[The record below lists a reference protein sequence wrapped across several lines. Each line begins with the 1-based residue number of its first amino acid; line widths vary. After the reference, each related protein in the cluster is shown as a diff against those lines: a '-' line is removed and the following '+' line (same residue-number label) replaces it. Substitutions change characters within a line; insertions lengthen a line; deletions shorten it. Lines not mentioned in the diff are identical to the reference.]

1 MSYSA
6 PSAPQVAARPPRPT
20 VVTIAAVI
28 LAVLALVN
36 LVHAIVSL
44 LAISNTVNRFRV
56 RAVAEGLPPTDI
68 DQFVTSIRVLFVVSA
83 LITFAF
89 AVVLAALA
97 WGVLQGSRPARIVT
111 WIVCGLG
118 VLCGCCGVCS
128 AGSLGFGNM
137 STRPTA
143 TDDMTRASHALI
155 DSFPGWLTSLSGG
168 SAVLQVLGYIATAVL
183 LALPAAH
190 VFFRKPEPS
199 WQPPSTT
206 PEPPTV

>member
-1 MSYSA
+1 
-6 PSAPQVAARPPRPT
+6 

-28 LAVLALVN
+28 LAVLALIN
-36 LVHAIVSL
+36 LVHAIASL
-44 LAISNTVNRFRV
+44 LAISHTVNRFRA
-56 RAVAEGLPPTDI
+56 RAVAEGLLLTNI
-68 DQFVTSIRVLFVVSA
+68 DQFVTTIRVLFVLSA
-83 LITFAF
+83 LITFVF
-89 AVVLAALA
+89 AIVLAALA

-128 AGSLGFGNM
+128 AGSMGLRNM
-137 STRPTA
+137 NARPA
-143 TDDMTRASHALI
+143 TDDMTRASQAMV
-155 DSFPGWLTSLSGG
+155 DSFPGWFSTLSGVS
-168 SAVLQVLGYIATAVL
+168 SALQVLGYIATAVL

-190 VFFRKPEPS
+190 VFFRRPEPT